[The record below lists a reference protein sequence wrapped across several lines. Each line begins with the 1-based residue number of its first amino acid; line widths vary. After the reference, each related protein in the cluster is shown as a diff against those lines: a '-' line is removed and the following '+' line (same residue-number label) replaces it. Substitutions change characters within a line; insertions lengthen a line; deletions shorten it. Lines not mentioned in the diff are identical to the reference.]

1 MGAGTHYAMIPSAGV
16 GIVVLTNAAPSGSA
30 KALGASFTDLVQF
43 GMVMRDWFA
52 AYTPIMAGL
61 TAPVGDLVGKS
72 PAANPAPAAKLSSY
86 VGVYANPYF
95 GSAEIAD
102 VSGHLIFLA
111 AESGITQFVARAC
124 IRRIC
129 AG

>member
-1 MGAGTHYAMIPSAGV
+1 MIPSAGV

-43 GMVMRDWFA
+43 GMVTRDWFA

>member
-1 MGAGTHYAMIPSAGV
+1 MIPSAGV

-43 GMVMRDWFA
+43 GMVTRDWFA

-72 PAANPAPAAKLSSY
+72 PAERWRQSFRPMS
-86 VGVYANPYF
+86 
-95 GSAEIAD
+95 
-102 VSGHLIFLA
+102 VSMPTLILA
-111 AESGITQFVARAC
+111 VPRSPT
-124 IRRIC
+124 
-129 AG
+129 

>member
-1 MGAGTHYAMIPSAGV
+1 MIPSAGV
-16 GIVVLTNAAPSGSA
+16 GIVVLTNAGTKRFGEGTRCVFHGSCPVRHGHA
-30 KALGASFTDLVQF
+30 G
-43 GMVMRDWFA
+43 WFA